1 MKKKP
6 DYPLIDLNS
15 SPKPAK
21 RSRVI
26 QTPTSQSQ
34 ITQTYGSKSN
44 YPLLDLNSSPKT
56 AKRVQVGQT
65 SPSQCQITQATCSK
79 TNYPL
84 LDLNSSPKP
93 DKRVQVGQTPTSQ
106 SQITQTTGC
115 KPKHPLLDLN
125 SSPKP
130 AKRSRVFQTPTLQS
144 QITQANVLNTNSSIP
159 LKSAFSRVFRDITNL
174 PCRNDDTRKT
184 PTNQQQSF
192 CAKQTHQTLGTSLP
206 TSGLAKPSG
215 CTPVPEE
222 NNCHIRNL
230 QDAFANASFSPTD
243 KADEST
249 VEFTTPTISV
259 SRKSVET
266 KAVTQTI
273 NQPKKRGR
281 PRKNV
286 PTKRAAAK
294 AKKTG

>member
-34 ITQTYGSKSN
+34 ITQTYGAKSN
-44 YPLLDLNSSPKT
+44 YPLLDLNSSPT
-56 AKRVQVGQT
+56 TEERVQVGQT
-65 SPSQCQITQATCSK
+65 SPSQCQITQASCSK

-106 SQITQTTGC
+106 SQITQTTIC
-115 KPKHPLLDLN
+115 
-125 SSPKP
+125 
-130 AKRSRVFQTPTLQS
+130 
-144 QITQANVLNTNSSIP
+144 
-159 LKSAFSRVFRDITNL
+159 
-174 PCRNDDTRKT
+174 
-184 PTNQQQSF
+184 
-192 CAKQTHQTLGTSLP
+192 LG
-206 TSGLAKPSG
+206 KPSG
-215 CTPVPEE
+215 YTPVPEE

-259 SRKSVET
+259 SRKSVER